1 MAKGMAGKL
10 LLVALIAAAVAAFF
24 AFGLHHALTLEAL
37 KARQAE
43 LAALLETRPALL
55 IGGFFL
61 LYVAVTALSLP
72 GAAAMTLA
80 AGAIFGLVTG
90 TIIVSFASTIGASL
104 AFLSSRYLLRDWVR
118 ARFGSKAAAID
129 RGIARD
135 GPFYLLTLRLI
146 PVFPFFLVNL
156 AMGLTAMR
164 LMTYAL
170 VSQAGMLPG
179 TIVYVNA
186 GTQLA
191 RIESGMDVLSP
202 ALLASLVALGLF
214 PLAAKWAVGRW
225 RRRRAYKGWRRPRRF
240 DRNLIVIGA
249 GAGGLVTAYIAATVR
264 AKVTLIEAKAMGGD
278 CLSTG
283 CVPSKTLIAAART
296 AHEIRSAGIEHR
308 PDFAAVIE
316 RVHAAIAAIAPNDSP
331 ERYRELGVD
340 VRQGYA
346 RLVDPWTVEIDG
358 GERLTARS
366 IVIAA
371 GGEPFVPEIPGLKE
385 TGYLTSDTMW
395 EALRGRERVPER
407 VAILG
412 GGPIGCELAQA
423 FARLGSKV
431 TQIEHG
437 PRLLAKEDEEV
448 SAVVEEVLR
457 AEGVEVLT
465 GHEAVRVEGKMLI
478 LKAPPLEG
486 EGLGRGGVF
495 GKDAAQMTSPPPPQP
510 SPLQGEGEA
519 AIPFDEIIV
528 AVGRRARLSGYG
540 LEELGIETEKT
551 VLTNDFLETRFP
563 NIYAV
568 GDVAG
573 PYQFTHFAAHQAWFA
588 AVNALFGSFR
598 RFRADYRV
606 LPRVTFTDPEVAAV
620 GHNERSAREAGI
632 EYEVVRYDLA
642 HLDRA
647 VCEGATR
654 GFVKLLVA
662 PGKDRILGATIVGAH
677 AGETLAELVLAM
689 KHGIGLNK
697 LLGTIHAYPTMAE
710 ANKYAAGEWKKAHKP
725 ERALAWL
732 ERYHRWRRG

>member
-1 MAKGMAGKL
+1 MVKGTAGKL
-10 LLVALIAAAVAAFF
+10 LLLALIAAAVAAFF
-24 AFGLHHALTLEAL
+24 ALGLHHTLTLEAL

-43 LAALLETRPALL
+43 LAALLEARPALL
-55 IGGFFL
+55 IGAFFL

-72 GAAAMTLA
+72 GAAVMTLA

-129 RGIARD
+129 RGIERD
-135 GPFYLLTLRLI
+135 GAFYLLTLRLI
-146 PVFPFFLVNL
+146 PAFPFFLINL

-164 LMTYAL
+164 LVAFAL

-214 PLAAKWAVGRW
+214 PLIARWAVARW
-225 RRRRAYKGWRRPRRF
+225 RRRRAYKGWTRPKRF

-249 GAGGLVTAYIAATVR
+249 GAGGLVTAFIAATVR
-264 AKVTLIEAKAMGGD
+264 AKVTLIEAKEMGGD
-278 CLSTG
+278 CLNTG

-296 AHEIRSAGIEHR
+296 AHEIRGAGIDR
-308 PDFAAVIE
+308 PPDFAATIE
-316 RVHAAIAAIAPNDSP
+316 RVHEAIAAIAPNDSP
-331 ERYRELGVD
+331 ERYRDLGVD
-340 VRQGYA
+340 VRQGHA

-358 GERLTARS
+358 RERLTARA

-371 GGEPFVPEIPGLKE
+371 GGEPFVPDIPGLDASRF
-385 TGYLTSDTMW
+385 LTSDTMW
-395 EALRGRERVPER
+395 DALRGREKVPER
-407 VAILG
+407 IAILG

-423 FARLGSKV
+423 FARLGSRV
-431 TQIEHG
+431 TQVEHG

-448 SAVVEEVLR
+448 SALVEQALR
-457 AEGVEVLT
+457 EDGVEVLT
-465 GHEAVRVEGKMLI
+465 GHEAVRVEGKLLI
-478 LKAPPLEG
+478 LRAPPLKG
-486 EGLGRGGVF
+486 EGLGRGGAS
-495 GKDAAQMTSPPPPQP
+495 GRDAAQMTSPPPPRP
-510 SPLQGEGEA
+510 SPLKGEGEE

-540 LEELGIETEKT
+540 LEALGIETDKT
-551 VLTNDFLETRFP
+551 VLVNDWLETRCP
-563 NIYAV
+563 NIFAV

-588 AVNALFGSFR
+588 AVNALFGSLK

-620 GHNERSAREAGI
+620 GHNEKSARAAGI
-632 EYEVVRYDLA
+632 EYEKVRYELA

-647 VCEGATR
+647 VCEGDRR
-654 GFVKLLVA
+654 GFVKLLVPA
-662 PGKDRILGATIVGAH
+662 GKDRILGATIVGAH

-732 ERYHRWRRG
+732 ERYHRWRRR